1 MKKLNIILLFAGILF
16 LGGLIFNVGAS
27 QLWQELGLLGWG
39 LIPFVLGEGI
49 AEMIHTVGWRY
60 CLAEPYRSISW
71 WRLFQIRM
79 AGYAINYL
87 TPTAALG
94 GEATKVNLL
103 LSYHRGPKAV
113 SGILIEKF
121 CFAFSQ
127 VLFALIGCIFIVG
140 RVQLSRPLLISM
152 LLSVGLVSIGIFTF
166 FLLQKYGKLGA
177 LVRWLAARW
186 PGNSSLQNLA
196 AQITGVD
203 DAMRNFYAQ
212 QPRDFLR
219 AMGWHL
225 AGFSVTILQAWF
237 FLYLLKQG
245 AALPLAATVA
255 FLGMW
260 CDLLTFAVPMNMGS
274 LEGTR
279 IVVFKAIGRGATA
292 GMAYGLAIRLS
303 QIVWSVFGLAL
314 YGWLMAKEN
323 KPVEIAPAP
332 IATHPPISLE
342 QKPKS
347 FNDVSSPADT
357 TFSGSSS
364 LK

>member
-1 MKKLNIILLFAGILF
+1 
-16 LGGLIFNVGAS
+16 
-27 QLWQELGLLGWG
+27 
-39 LIPFVLGEGI
+39 
-49 AEMIHTVGWRY
+49 MIHTVGWRY
-60 CLAEPYRSISW
+60 CLAEPYRSLSW

-103 LSYHRGPKAV
+103 LAYHRGPKAV
-113 SGILIEKF
+113 SGVLIEKF

-127 VLFALIGCIFIVG
+127 VLFALVGCVFIVG
-140 RVQLSRPLLISM
+140 RVQLSRPVMISM
-152 LLSVGLVSIGIFTF
+152 LLSVGFVAAGIFAF

-186 PGNSSLQNLA
+186 PGNAALQNLA

-203 DAMRNFYAQ
+203 DALSHFYVQ
-212 QPRDFLR
+212 QPRNLWL
-219 AMGWHL
+219 AVGWHL

-237 FLYLLKQG
+237 FLYLLGQG
-245 AALPLAATVA
+245 ASLPLAATVA

-279 IVVFKAIGRGATA
+279 IAVFKAVGRSAAA
-292 GMAYGLAIRLS
+292 GLTYGLAIRLA
-303 QIVWSVFGLAL
+303 QIAWSVFGLAL

-323 KPVEIAPAP
+323 KPNEISPAP
-332 IATHPPISLE
+332 LASSSSISLE
-342 QKPKS
+342 QKSES
-347 FNDVSSPADT
+347 FKDAST
-357 TFSGSSS
+357 TACRTR
-364 LK
+364 

>member
-1 MKKLNIILLFAGILF
+1 MKKLNAILLFAGILF
-16 LGGLIFNVGAS
+16 LGGLIYKIGVG
-27 QLWQELGLLGWG
+27 QLWRELGLLGWG
-39 LIPFVLGEGI
+39 LIPFILGEGI

-60 CLAEPYRSISW
+60 CLAEPYRSLSW

-103 LSYHRGPKAV
+103 IAYHRGPKAV

-127 VLFALIGCIFIVG
+127 VLFALIGCVFI
-140 RVQLSRPLLISM
+140 S
-152 LLSVGLVSIGIFTF
+152 F
-166 FLLQKYGKLGA
+166 FLLQKYGKLGV
-177 LVRWLAARW
+177 LVRWLAARR
-186 PGNSSLQNLA
+186 PENSALQNLA

-203 DAMRNFYAQ
+203 EALRAFYVQ
-212 QPRDFLR
+212 QPRNLFL
-219 AMGWHL
+219 AVGWHL
-225 AGFSVTILQAWF
+225 AGFCVTILQAWF

-245 AALPLAATVA
+245 ASLPVAATVA

-279 IVVFKAIGRGATA
+279 IVVFKAIGRGTAA
-292 GMAYGLAIRLS
+292 GMAYGVAIRLA
-303 QIVWSVFGLAL
+303 QISWSVFGLAL
-314 YGWLMAKEN
+314 YGWLMANEN
-323 KPVEIAPAP
+323 KPNQI
-332 IATHPPISLE
+332 PPVSFASSPSISLE
-342 QKPKS
+342 QKPRPLKEERPGFADS
-347 FNDVSSPADT
+347 FKGNSA
-357 TFSGSSS
+357 
-364 LK
+364 